1 LLDSKE
7 KDIDIQVTEN
17 QIVSALHDL
26 IDFLTFECIDYA
38 LIGGLAVAVRG
49 EPRSTLDI
57 DVVTDSDVERALKLV
72 KSLAASPFKPYFDG
86 VENVIRTGLL
96 LPLEHKQTEIR
107 IDISLGMSGF
117 DKESIANSSPS
128 MIEGRLVKVVSPEY
142 LVVMK
147 QLAARPRDLDD
158 IRGILIRQ
166 GEDFDWNLTL
176 RLAKDLSAAI
186 NDDLVTPLMSLRNQ
200 HTDRR
205 A

>member
-1 LLDSKE
+1 M
-7 KDIDIQVTEN
+7 
-17 QIVSALHDL
+17 
-26 IDFLTFECIDYA
+26 
-38 LIGGLAVAVRG
+38 
-49 EPRSTLDI
+49 
-57 DVVTDSDVERALKLV
+57 
-72 KSLAASPFKPYFDG
+72 
-86 VENVIRTGLL
+86 
-96 LPLEHKQTEIR
+96 PLEHKQTEIR

-142 LVVMK
+142 LAVMK

-186 NDDLVTPLMSLRNQ
+186 DDDLVTPLMSLRNQ

-205 A
+205 AQDNP